1 MMNKDNR
8 NDKIRKIAKKGLTFS
23 LSPVLWLADTSS
35 IQNDPDVIFFER
47 TIEST

>member
-23 LSPVLWLADTSS
+23 LCAVLAGGLDGAEPQQWKLLQ
-35 IQNDPDVIFFER
+35 IR
-47 TIEST
+47 TRQP

>member
-23 LSPVLWLADTSS
+23 LCAVPEPQGFRGFSV
-35 IQNDPDVIFFER
+35 E
-47 TIEST
+47 